1 MRLNLF
7 GKSKGKLPEPSHV
20 DPTARPEEP
29 ASQSDSHND
38 NFAASADT
46 SDLETVTDP
55 NAGSVTSM
63 PKPRYVI
70 RDKRNE
76 VKLHE
81 SVSERKR
88 YEELADLYS
97 IFRTTEF
104 VEAVYVEDTISEKE
118 YTELCSRLI
127 AQFKTVESA
136 LLAAGVIDS
145 VEGFT
150 KAYGVDCP
158 RAYDR
163 LIRVGVPATVIHSS
177 RDDRGESIIVAE
189 TVWNFSCPCFII
201 PLVGAGLHYR
211 HGRSQAR
218 TSGSG
223 RGAPTDFRAGRM
235 HQQVPA
241 SSGV

>member
-7 GKSKGKLPEPSHV
+7 GKPKGRLPEPSHV
-20 DPTARPEEP
+20 DPMPGAEDPTNESYSRKEIIGPSNE
-29 ASQSDSHND
+29 
-38 NFAASADT
+38 T
-46 SDLETVTDP
+46 SDPETVTES
-55 NAGSVTSM
+55 NALSETYL

-70 RDKRNE
+70 REKRPE
-76 VKLHE
+76 IKLHE

-118 YTELCSRLI
+118 YTELCARLI

-136 LLAAGVIDS
+136 LLAAGVIES
-145 VEGFT
+145 VEDFT
-150 KAYGVDCP
+150 KVYGVDCP

-189 TVWNFSCPCFII
+189 TVESITYRFIFI
-201 PLVGAGLHYR
+201 LCVGAGLHHC
-211 HGRSQAR
+211 HGRPQAR
-218 TSGSG
+218 
-223 RGAPTDFRAGRM
+223 AAG
-235 HQQVPA
+235 
-241 SSGV
+241 GG